1 MSDFAK
7 VKMFLLDLN
16 YEITKE
22 DEAATLFVINAED
35 KGVSNMV
42 VDCENNLIILEQSI
56 FSVKA
61 DSLDVYKTLLQLN
74 RTMIHGAYAL
84 TEDNIIVFR
93 DTLEIENLDLNEL
106 EASINALTVSLAEN
120 AELFISFSKGEK
132 VTA

>member
-56 FSVKA
+56 FAVKA
-61 DSLDVYKTLLQLN
+61 DNLEVYKMLLQLN

-120 AELFISFSKGEK
+120 AELFISFAKGEK

>member
-22 DEAATLFVINAED
+22 DEESTLFIINAEE

-42 VDCENNLIILEQSI
+42 IDCENNLIIIEQSI

-61 DSLDVYKTLLQLN
+61 DSLEIYKALLQIN

-84 TEDNIIVFR
+84 TEDNVVVYR
-93 DTLEIENLDLNEL
+93 DTLELENLDLNEL
-106 EASINALTVSLAEN
+106 EASINALSVSLAEN
-120 AELFISFSKGEK
+120 ANNFISFSKGE
-132 VTA
+132 TAVA

>member
-1 MSDFAK
+1 
-7 VKMFLLDLN
+7 MFLLDLN

-56 FSVKA
+56 FAVKA
-61 DSLDVYKTLLQLN
+61 DNLEVYKMLLQLN

-120 AELFISFSKGEK
+120 AELFISFAKGEK